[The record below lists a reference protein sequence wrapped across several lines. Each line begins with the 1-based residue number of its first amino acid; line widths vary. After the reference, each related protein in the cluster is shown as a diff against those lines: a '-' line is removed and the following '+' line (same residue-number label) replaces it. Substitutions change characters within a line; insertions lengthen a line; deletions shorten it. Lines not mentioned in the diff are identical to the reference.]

1 MLEFF
6 SNIFNNSA
14 GLAVFFVSMI
24 PTIEGKV
31 GIPFGMA
38 SQIWGDKA
46 LSACV
51 SACYAFLGSI
61 LPTILMILLGKFLK
75 KKTHLMV
82 VERWTAKF
90 KQKNDAKLSRL
101 KQNKSAFKKC
111 FLLASFVAVP
121 LPLTGVYAGGLIAG
135 LSDLKFWQG
144 LLSVVS
150 GEIVAC
156 VIVALFCAC
165 FENASLYIFIFAL
178 SVCVLY
184 LLISLISSLNTTR
197 KIAQSNSEANKR
209 IDSKSLT

>member
-144 LLSVVS
+144 LLSVVT

-184 LLISLISSLNTTR
+184 LLISLISSLV
-197 KIAQSNSEANKR
+197 KHNKKNR
-209 IDSKSLT
+209 TIELGSQQED